1 MRNGFSFDFHVAAF
15 IHARV
20 VARCDMDLLTDLL
33 EQTGL
38 QRRLLDP
45 RRLPARTA
53 LRFPCDRSLGFH
65 VVTAGQAW
73 IHPPAPAE
81 PIPLATGDVA
91 LMARGCLHVVAP
103 SRVLDGCTIET
114 AGASAMPST
123 TAGSTSSLAAADPAR
138 DPPVASLVS
147 GAYQFWNP
155 PLHPLFA
162 ELPTWFVLRAQEMPR
177 LGPVALTVGLLCD
190 EAGRDALGA
199 RTLLHGL
206 LDVLLVQLLR
216 EIVARHGGAGWSRAV
231 RDPQVARALAA
242 MQADPARAWTLDGLA
257 REAGLS
263 RTALAERFREAMG
276 TTPLAHLRTLRL
288 QKAMRL
294 LGEPQRKL
302 EAVAREVGYL
312 DAFGFSKAFKREVGE
327 SPAAFRRREA
337 AERHHPGRLDAGL
350 GT

>member
-1 MRNGFSFDFHVAAF
+1 MENPPYFMFKRS
-15 IHARV
+15 IHGDPWHDAP
-20 VARCDMDLLTDLL
+20 MDLLTDVL

-45 RRLPARTA
+45 RTLPPGTA

-65 VVTAGQAW
+65 VVTSGRVW
-73 IHPPAPAE
+73 IHPPAPAA
-81 PIPLATGDVA
+81 PFALAAGDVA
-91 LMARGCLHVVAP
+91 LMARGCLHTVAP
-103 SRVLDGCTIET
+103 SAVLDGCEVRT
-114 AGASAMPST
+114 ATAAVTPDGTAVDAPPELSGAP
-123 TAGSTSSLAAADPAR
+123 AAT
-138 DPPVASLVS
+138 LVS

-162 ELPTWFVLRAQEMPR
+162 ELPAWFVLRADEMPR
-177 LGPVALTVGLLCD
+177 LGPLALAVGLLCD
-190 EAGRDALGA
+190 EAGREALGA

-294 LGEPQRKL
+294 LGEPHRNL

-337 AERHHPGRLDAGL
+337 AERHHPGRLGAGN
-350 GT
+350 GS